1 MMRLSQIL
9 AAGLISIALIPAAF
23 AQSSDADK
31 ADRATDNSLPLNF
44 KPSFTIGFDYS
55 EGDFGTTTVDE
66 EGDILETTTLSVPIS
81 ARVDVGDF
89 RFSVTG
95 SWVQIEGPG
104 GVLPGGVVVGDTAP
118 EDVIVDPNAP
128 AISELETNDGFGDLT
143 LGVNY
148 NVPTSVTGDFLVQ
161 LQGRLKLPTA
171 SNAALTTD
179 EVDGGFTVD
188 VAYPI
193 GQLTPFVTAGYRW
206 RGDPEGTNLN
216 NTFNVSVGASYSLP
230 GGYALVGSYDFREAT
245 VDTAD
250 ESQEIFGALA
260 GKFNDRLRW
269 TIYGSV
275 GFADGAPDQGAGL
288 QLIAS
293 F

>member
-1 MMRLSQIL
+1 MMRLSQML
-9 AAGLISIALIPAAF
+9 AACLISLTLVPAAF
-23 AQSSDADK
+23 SQDTDADK
-31 ADRATDNSLPLNF
+31 ADRVTDKSQPLTF

-55 EGDFGTTTVDE
+55 EGDFGTTSVDAD
-66 EGDILETTTLSVPIS
+66 GNTLDTTTLSVPVS

-104 GVLPGGVVVGDTAP
+104 GVLPGGV
-118 EDVIVDPNAP
+118 IVDGEGADVPDAP

-148 NVPTSVTGDFLVQ
+148 NVPASFTGDFLVQ

-171 SNAALTTD
+171 SNPALTTN
-179 EVDGGFTVD
+179 EVDGGIAVD
-188 VAYPI
+188 IAYPI
-193 GQLTPFVTAGYRW
+193 GDFTPFVTTGFRW
-206 RGDPEGTNLN
+206 RGDPEGADLN
-216 NTFNVSVGASYSLP
+216 NTFNVSVGGSYNLP
-230 GGYALVGSYDFREAT
+230 GGIAVVASYDFREET
-245 VDTAD
+245 VDTAE
-250 ESQEIFGALA
+250 ESQEIFGAVA
-260 GKFNDRLRW
+260 GKFNDNLRW
-269 TIYGSV
+269 TLYGSV
-275 GFADGAPDQGAGL
+275 GFTDGAPDQGAGV

>member
-1 MMRLSQIL
+1 MRLSQIM
-9 AAGLISIALIPAAF
+9 AAGLISLVLAPAAF
-23 AQSSDADK
+23 SQDSQDSDAAK
-31 ADRATDNSLPLNF
+31 IDRAADKSRPLSI

-55 EGDFGTTTVDE
+55 EGDFGTTSVDAN
-66 EGDILETTTLSVPIS
+66 GDILDTTTLSVPVS

-104 GVLPGGVVVGDTAP
+104 GVLPGGVVVGDGADTTP
-118 EDVIVDPNAP
+118 TTPT
-128 AISELETNDGFGDLT
+128 ISQLETNDGFGDLT

-148 NVPTSVTGDFLVQ
+148 NVPTNVTGDFLVQ

-171 SNAALTTD
+171 SNAALTTN
-179 EVDGGFTVD
+179 EVDGGIAVD
-188 VAYPI
+188 IARPI
-193 GQLTPFVTAGYRW
+193 GPLTPFVTAGFRW
-206 RGDPEGTNLN
+206 RGDPEGADLN
-216 NTFNVSVGASYSLP
+216 NTFNVSVGASYNLP

-245 VDTAD
+245 VDTAE

-260 GKFNDRLRW
+260 GKFNDNLRW
-269 TIYGSV
+269 TVYGSV
-275 GFADGAPDQGAGL
+275 GFTDGAPDQGAGV